1 MKKRTIRIISQ
12 EDVKKC
18 IDMKQA
24 IPLQRK
30 AFCALSPKSTAVTP
44 ERTLLQVP
52 GEGITLF
59 KPAYFED
66 SGSMKDNEA
75 AMGVLGC
82 KVVSVR
88 AKNNDSGLPTV
99 VGSIMLF
106 DVKTGFTKGLI
117 DAEYLTGLRTAAGSG
132 VFTDIYAEHNASK
145 LVIFGAG
152 LQAEEHFKA
161 VMEVRSTIKEVVVI
175 NRTEDRARALI
186 QKLKSSTYNNS
197 NKRDVDIQYNFC
209 SLNNEAGVREALLNA
224 NILCCCTNSSEPLF
238 KSEWI
243 ENNGCNVHINAIG
256 KFFHLK

>member
-1 MKKRTIRIISQ
+1 MRTFTTTTLTLRRPASSRHILIGIFHSRVQRNNNYNLNVPTAIIFSMKRTIRIISQ

-24 IPLQRK
+24 IPLQQK

-66 SGSMKDNEA
+66 DNSRKDSEA
-75 AMGVLGC
+75 AIGVLGC

-88 AKNNDSGLPTV
+88 AKNSESGLPTV

-132 VFTDIYAEHNASK
+132 VFTNIYADHNASK

-161 VMEVRSTIKEVVVI
+161 MMEVRSTIKEVVVI
-175 NRTEDRARALI
+175 NRTEERAR
-186 QKLKSSTYNNS
+186 
-197 NKRDVDIQYNFC
+197 
-209 SLNNEAGVREALLNA
+209 
-224 NILCCCTNSSEPLF
+224 
-238 KSEWI
+238 
-243 ENNGCNVHINAIG
+243 
-256 KFFHLK
+256 